1 MSDSFFTAQN
11 RFDQQIMR
19 QGFDAVMSEE
29 LLEAA
34 ARGMVRGSGAI
45 KAAERIQRVA
55 DICAGHEVM
64 TIDHW
69 RTPVAEQP
77 APEPPPPSR
86 RWRRWLDARPNPAL
100 VFWAG
105 VIFGLFL
112 EALSQ

>member
-69 RTPVAEQP
+69 RTPPVEQL
-77 APEPPPPSR
+77 AAPPPPSR
-86 RWRRWLDARPNPAL
+86 LQRLRLIARDNPACL
-100 VFWAG
+100 FWAG
-105 VIFGLFL
+105 VIFGLFW
-112 EALSQ
+112 EAVWR